1 MDLGKSEHR
10 TLWSVTAGIFGEM
23 LFFLL
28 VGQYFS
34 INYSINAKNTEKSQK
49 YRELH
54 TLQWDPFTNVVEF
67 RGKYTYFHRILV
79 IADMFS
85 YCNGRNL

>member
-34 INYSINAKNTEKSQK
+34 INYSINAKNTEISQK
-49 YRELH
+49 FRELH
-54 TLQWDPFTNVVEF
+54 TLHWNPFHKYSGIQ
-67 RGKYTYFHRILV
+67 GKIHL
-79 IADMFS
+79 FS
-85 YCNGRNL
+85 QNIGHS